1 MQLLVAYNK
10 DPAGNNMANFIS
22 KDMKKDGEIFRGKK
36 FDLVIIPS
44 PSISA
49 DWLEEK
55 YAYDGYVFLSKHA
68 AESNVLALT
77 AHSTGNFS
85 DASFGGKK
93 RQIAIPHPYIQKTYI
108 QNLWNKKDAFSDFE
122 ITIEATHHGPTSLN
136 KPVLFIE
143 IGTTEKQWTD
153 TKLCDSVAQIVVDV
167 MNNEQK
173 VSPVSLCFGGTH
185 YPEKFTK
192 ELIHGEHA
200 LGTVV
205 PKHALEFLDDELF
218 FHILKR
224 NSLAKVALLDWDGLG
239 QYKQKVLQL
248 IETTDLEIIKL

>member
-36 FDLVIIPS
+36 FDLVIIQT

-122 ITIEATHHGPTSLN
+122 ITIEATHHGPTALN

>member
-1 MQLLVAYNK
+1 
-10 DPAGNNMANFIS
+10 MANFIS

-36 FDLVIIPS
+36 FDLVIIQT

>member
-1 MQLLVAYNK
+1 
-10 DPAGNNMANFIS
+10 MANFIS
-22 KDMKKDGEIFRGKK
+22 KDMKKDGEIFHGKK
-36 FDLVIIPS
+36 FDLVIIPT

-77 AHSTGNFS
+77 THSTGNFA
-85 DASFGGKK
+85 DANFGGNK
-93 RQIAIPHPYIQKTYI
+93 RQVAIPHPYIQKSYI
-108 QNLWNKKDAFSDFE
+108 QNLWNKKNTFSDFQ

-143 IGTTEKQWTD
+143 IGTTEKQWTN

-167 MNNEQK
+167 MSTEQK
-173 VSPVSLCFGGTH
+173 TSPVALCFGGTH
-185 YPEKFTK
+185 YPEKFTE
-192 ELIHGEHA
+192 ELIHGQFA

-205 PKHALEFLDDELF
+205 PKHALEFLDEELF
-218 FHILKR
+218 SHILKR
-224 NSLAKVALLDWDGLG
+224 NSLAKAALLDWGGLG

-248 IETTDLEIIKL
+248 IETTDLEVIKL

>member
-1 MQLLVAYNK
+1 MQLLVGYNK

-36 FDLVIIPS
+36 FDLVIIQT

>member
-36 FDLVIIPS
+36 FDLVIIQT